1 MDIALLNR
9 KVTVQKNTVVVDD
22 IGNHV
27 SKWDDFYSCYATI
40 SGESPN
46 ESTSVGTVVDNTKA
60 DFSVRWCKAVSEV
73 TPDGYRVDVYKRQLQ
88 YKGIRTG
95 KRRTV
100 TAFAYIMH
108 EDRPVGVP
116 SNFYMR
122 TCLEGYDTF
131 RFDKNVLVDARCV

>member
-46 ESTSVGTVVDNTKA
+46 ESTSVGTVGDDTKA
-60 DFSVRWCKAVSEV
+60 DCVVRWCKAGSEV
-73 TPDGYRVDVYKRQLQ
+73 TPDGYR
-88 YKGIRTG
+88 
-95 KRRTV
+95 
-100 TAFAYIMH
+100 
-108 EDRPVGVP
+108 GV
-116 SNFYMR
+116 
-122 TCLEGYDTF
+122 
-131 RFDKNVLVDARCV
+131 